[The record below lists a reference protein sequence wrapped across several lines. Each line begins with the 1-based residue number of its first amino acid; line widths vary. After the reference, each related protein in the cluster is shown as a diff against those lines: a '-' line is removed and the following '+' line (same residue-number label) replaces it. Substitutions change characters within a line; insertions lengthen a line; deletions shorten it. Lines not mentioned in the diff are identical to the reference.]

1 MLNLLQGLESDA
13 NQVGR
18 RAAPLTR
25 RTRKVTKLPA
35 SDTTDNVITS
45 GQTSPVDSPA
55 GWSTTEFQPGRIR
68 PLQPAAM
75 REVNMG
81 SLLRALRVLGAKARV
96 ELSDYTG
103 ISPATVT
110 KLVASLT
117 EANIVVER
125 ANTSTQRATGRPRV
139 PVDFASGSRVALGL
153 HLGADSATVAVVDL
167 RGTVLSQ
174 RTNAY
179 PAGSG
184 EKIVQSAARGLN
196 RIRRGLG
203 AGVGV
208 VGVGVS
214 SDGDVD
220 QVGGVL
226 RSHPSLDWGDV
237 PVADLVAEVSELPV
251 EYDRTVRGQA
261 LAAIESGQGQ
271 IVDLV
276 HLAVNG
282 RVESALVLGTTL
294 YRGTTGTAGLLEHWP
309 VPGVRGPACGCG
321 QNNCLA
327 TVAGDDGLSW
337 LARDRGVIA
346 ADEGYDELV
355 AAATSGSR
363 TAVNL
368 LRSRAQWIGRA
379 LATLGDLLD
388 PATIALSGSAQDWA
402 PFSTEVGEALD
413 KAPGR
418 TDATRLQALPEAVT
432 PVAAS
437 AALFLERYFEDPV
450 RYEPELQRRL
460 LA

>member
-1 MLNLLQGLESDA
+1 MINLLQGLESDP
-13 NQVGR
+13 NEVGNG
-18 RAAPLTR
+18 APPLSR
-25 RTRKVTKLPA
+25 CTRKVTKLPP
-35 SDTTDNVITS
+35 SDTTDNVIQS
-45 GQTSPVDSPA
+45 GQYSPVDSPA
-55 GWSTTEFQPGRIR
+55 GWSTTEFQPGRVR

-125 ANTSTQRATGRPRV
+125 ANTSTKRLTGRPRV
-139 PVDFASGSRVALGL
+139 PVDFAPGTRVALAL
-153 HLGADSATVAVVDL
+153 HLGEDTATTAVVDL
-167 RGTVLSQ
+167 RGTVISQ

-179 PAGSG
+179 STGSA

-203 AGVGV
+203 ADVGV
-208 VGVGVS
+208 VGVGIS
-214 SDGDVD
+214 SEGDID
-220 QVGGVL
+220 QAGGVL
-226 RSHPSLDWGDV
+226 RSHPRLDWSDV
-237 PVADLVAEVSELPV
+237 AVRDLVAEVAGLPA

-261 LAAIESGQGQ
+261 LAAVESGQGQ

-276 HLAVNG
+276 HLAVNR
-282 RVESALVLGTTL
+282 RVECALVLDTTL
-294 YRGTTGTAGLLEHWP
+294 YRGHGGTAGLLEHWP
-309 VPGVRGPACGCG
+309 VPGVRGPVCECG

-327 TVAGDDGLSW
+327 TVAGNDGLAW
-337 LARDRGVIA
+337 LARERGLIE
-346 ADEGYDELV
+346 ADQGYPELV
-355 AAATSGSR
+355 DAAASQSR
-363 TAVNL
+363 TAANL

-388 PATIALSGSAQDWA
+388 PASITLSGSARDWA
-402 PFSTEVGEALD
+402 PFATETGEALD
-413 KAPGR
+413 RAPGR
-418 TDATRLQALPEAVT
+418 TGADRLRALPDSAS

-460 LA
+460 MA